1 MAYSLH
7 EIDWCDVPLLKPMPD
22 LAWERQSTKRL
33 GFCSN
38 IAKYLTPVRWM
49 LQADELMHARV
60 TPNVPLNLGK
70 LISLVVA
77 MDSSCRH
84 CYGGFSEHAQNYGL
98 LGSND
103 KTPRREFRG

>member
-70 LISLVVA
+70 
-77 MDSSCRH
+77 
-84 CYGGFSEHAQNYGL
+84 
-98 LGSND
+98 
-103 KTPRREFRG
+103 